1 MYTSL
6 NVFKAA
12 HALATHAGQRQSVV
26 AQNVANADTPGYKA
40 QDIAPF
46 SEIFGNSDPE
56 GSMRATRSGHSD
68 MTVGSQIAR
77 FMRSE
82 STETDPNGNSVSVEL
97 EMLKA
102 VEVSRQHEKAVTIY
116 KSSLGI
122 LRSSLGRF

>member
-1 MYTSL
+1 MYTNL

-97 EMLKA
+97 EMVNAANIRSQHNRALA
-102 VEVSRQHEKAVTIY
+102 VYR
-116 KSSLGI
+116 SSMNI
-122 LRSSLGRF
+122 LRTSLGRF

>member
-1 MYTSL
+1 MYTNL

-46 SEIFGNSDPE
+46 SEVFGDAGQD
-56 GSMRATRSGHSD
+56 GSMRATRPGHAD